1 MEVTML
7 HLGSEGHRG
16 AFLTKRAF
24 QPFKKRLRLG
34 QFDIIGTSE
43 NKIEIKQLWVGVL
56 TN

>member
-43 NKIEIKQLWVGVL
+43 NKIEIKQL
-56 TN
+56 